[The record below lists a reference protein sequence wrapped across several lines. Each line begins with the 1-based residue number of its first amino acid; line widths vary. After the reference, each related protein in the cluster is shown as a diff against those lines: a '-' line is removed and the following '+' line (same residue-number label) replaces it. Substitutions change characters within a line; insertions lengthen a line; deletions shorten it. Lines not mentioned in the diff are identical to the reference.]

1 MVSCVEKFE
10 MPKPIDGNQ
19 ELTVLVP
26 RVKSFTNQYITRA
39 AYDPSE
45 SKLDRLAVLVFNS
58 EGALIY
64 LNDVTDLSEKE
75 SVTLNKSLINL
86 PSATVVML
94 ANMDLAQLTRIAADG
109 STLSIKND
117 TALTLNGL
125 SNYTYNIADSQT
137 VINNLSSESF
147 KGFPMMGASVV
158 DLSKDASSAAVEIGL
173 KILYAKVSFEI
184 SVENGTENQNVGSG
198 ISFSM
203 SGYTVHNA
211 SKATSLNYPTTAGEP
226 MHDILGN
233 IIKEGDNAVLA
244 TTTSATYSSSYAY
257 TSTGFEGTAS
267 GTTNVGGNNPIK
279 FTFYVSESRFNHNCN
294 LANIYPEGSKWLVS
308 SPTLTDEDVKGYS
321 SLSAAQKALPENK
334 LNGVKYFYDDY
345 IQHYKPKLVE
355 GTAGTP
361 DNGTSGLATYVT
373 VKGTYTDYRGVLWD
387 VDYDIFLGKDN
398 SLNFHVDRNSEYINK
413 LTIKGIRNN
422 KDYFETDGEGNVTDE
437 HVWIDHR
444 VNSSLHEGS
453 TSLADRVTIT
463 RETLIDSHIEVRPLR
478 LSWAGDEFVAAK
490 VYLPTDQG
498 GNLIPWIGIERFTN
512 ANCQDG
518 AMYCYAGGKSTGK
531 RKYFTSSLIT
541 ELQGMGGEFGV
552 RADEDGRQY
561 LYMLNGECAWIYFDE
576 NTPVGESTTSSE
588 RDAEILIEFIPENG
602 ESQVERYRIR
612 QSGLETVGGY
622 IVESYEEYLHSYDS
636 ADKYNLSTSPVDY
649 TQQGLT
655 WGLENQIIS
664 EDIIVAGTPT
674 LPALVPQR
682 YDYFHISDIPAGDS
696 YYSYSNENGSWTQ
709 TNTYGTGLDFTH
721 RASAKRKITV
731 KDMGTVPSNAYQYCL
746 SKNKFREDVDG
757 NHSMDIHWYLPDV
770 YELKAVLQANK
781 TDNTSVD
788 FGSDANYWSS
798 QPAFSGIIGQNL
810 AYIDEVPTDARLVST
825 SGVANASRSTQ
836 SRIRCF
842 YSKKG
847 ITGVDMKDRVP
858 DGLGGNYSVVMK
870 GKPEDGYFHNLLE
883 GKTVIN
889 PETIVS
895 DFPNAW
901 YPYPTKEN
909 SFGVSGAEF
918 NYVTVVDSNNNAKEG
933 FDKNPNTNWKEY
945 VIDFGILGDSYATG
959 YYTTLATYPGLT
971 ENITEKLG
979 RELLDIGVDVPIL
992 GKVSILRIAEYL
1004 GVNVDQWLMIDAY
1017 KPTTTPKTETQTTNS
1032 SSIIDLT
1039 NEPLPAASA
1048 LRPLD
1053 FKSGNNR
1060 LNISFGEANSANNK
1074 PDFEYY
1080 ELINRT
1086 NVSKIRSWI
1095 PPTYTETS
1103 YPLDSKQ
1110 QTFSAD
1116 GTASATGSSAAII
1129 GSSNAARRDA
1139 FNSALENAK
1148 QDALNKLKAKI
1159 TSEFIEYF
1167 DETKV
1172 TWSPDPITWETK
1184 APAVVYS
1191 SESGGFFSGYSATCT
1206 VKIDVSITIVT
1217 PPEITLY
1224 KQVPGTGQWGEPVS
1238 NSSTTEGPT
1247 VTSDELRMY
1256 CGNSF
1261 TISCTDPD
1269 YEITRIKV
1277 HYSGGNLINRVLIP
1291 SSSTHAR
1298 FVESSLI
1305 PAGEGVREIAFAE
1318 ASLNFENLDHIQL
1331 KGMDYSADSDDGTGW
1346 HQWSGDGRSSITL
1359 ELTDYHIQNGDW
1371 ENWTKSEYSYKT
1383 AGIDLN
1389 KYIIIDKIDV
1399 KCTKRTP

>member
-1 MVSCVEKFE
+1 
-10 MPKPIDGNQ
+10 MPQPSDGNQ

-39 AYDPSE
+39 SYNSAE
-45 SKLDRLAVLVFNS
+45 TKLDRLAVLVFNS
-58 EGALIY
+58 DGALIY
-64 LNDVTDLSEKE
+64 LNEVTDLSQKT

-109 STLSIKND
+109 STLSIKDD
-117 TALTLNGL
+117 TALSLSGL
-125 SNYTYNIADSQT
+125 SNYTYNITDSLT
-137 VINNLSSESF
+137 VISSLNDESF
-147 KGFPMMGASVV
+147 KGFPMMGAQVM
-158 DLSKDASSAAVEIGL
+158 DLSKDASSDAVEIGL

-184 SVENGTENQNVGSG
+184 GVENSTENETLGTG
-198 ISFSM
+198 ISFNLT
-203 SGYTVHNA
+203 GYTVHNT
-211 SKATSLNYPTTAGEP
+211 SKATSLAYPTTAGEP
-226 MHDILGN
+226 MHDIFGN
-233 IIKEGDNAVLA
+233 IIKEGDNPVLA
-244 TTTSATYSSSYAY
+244 PSTSATSSTSYAY
-257 TSTGFEGTAS
+257 TSDVFAGVAT
-267 GTTNVGGNNPIK
+267 GTTTAGGNNPIK

-294 LANIYPEGSKWLVS
+294 LADIYPEGNKWLVS

-321 SLSAAQKALPENK
+321 SLSEAQRALPENK

-361 DNGTSGLATYVT
+361 DNGSVGLATYVT

-387 VDYDIFLGKDN
+387 VDYTIFLGKDN

-422 KDYFETDGEGNVTDE
+422 KNYWETDDDGNVVDQ

-478 LSWAGDEFVAAK
+478 LSWTDDKFVAAK
-490 VYLPTDQG
+490 VYLPADQS

-518 AMYCYAGGKSTGK
+518 SMYCYAGGKSTGK
-531 RKYFTSSLIT
+531 RKYFTSNLIT
-541 ELQGMGGEFGV
+541 ELQTMGGEFGV

-588 RDAEILIEFIPENG
+588 RDAEILIEFVPETG
-602 ESQVERYRIR
+602 QSQVERYCIKQR
-612 QSGLETVGGY
+612 GLETVGGY

-649 TQQGLT
+649 TQQGLA
-655 WGLENQIIS
+655 WGLENQKLS
-664 EDIIVAGTPT
+664 EDIIVTAPQTV
-674 LPALVPQR
+674 PALVSQR
-682 YDYFHISDIPAGDS
+682 YDYFHRSDIPAGES

-731 KDMGTVPSNAYQYCL
+731 KDMGTIPSNAYQYCL

-798 QPAFSGIIGQNL
+798 QPAFSGIIATNL

-858 DGLGGNYSVVMK
+858 DGLGGNFSVVMK
-870 GKPEDGYFHNLLE
+870 GKPEDGYFHNLLD
-883 GKTVIN
+883 GKTVVS
-889 PETIVS
+889 PESVVD
-895 DFPNAW
+895 DFPNES
-901 YPYPTKEN
+901 PLYPTKGN
-909 SFGVSGAEF
+909 SYGNSEAEF
-918 NYVTVVDSNNNAKEG
+918 NYVTMVDSENITREG
-933 FDKNPNTNWKEY
+933 FERNPADINNWREY
-945 VIDFGILGDSYATG
+945 VIDLGWFGSLPTAH
-959 YYTTLATYPGLT
+959 YYTLGSYPGLVANET
-971 ENITEKLG
+971 QKIGHAIFDGIEILGYSITE
-979 RELLDIGVDVPIL
+979 
-992 GKVSILRIAEYL
+992 IAEAL
-1004 GVNVDQWLMIDAY
+1004 DMNVDNWLMVDAY
-1017 KPTTTPKTETQTTNS
+1017 QEGTIPKSQTQTLTS
-1032 SSIIDLT
+1032 SSLIDLT
-1039 NEPLPAASA
+1039 NEPIPAASA
-1048 LRPLD
+1048 LRPFD
-1053 FKSGNNR
+1053 FNSGNNR
-1060 LNISFGEANSANNK
+1060 LKISFGEANGANHK

-1080 ELINRT
+1080 ELLYRNHGSNTRYWVPPRYSAETFNILTTPRTVTADGSEKEMNLNIGNKDAARKDAFDRAYASALKEAKNNLKTKVDEINAT
-1086 NVSKIRSWI
+1086 DPGWSYNENEIVE
-1095 PPTYTETS
+1095 PTLTYTSTS
-1103 YPLDSKQ
+1103 GVSY
-1110 QTFSAD
+1110 
-1116 GTASATGSSAAII
+1116 
-1129 GSSNAARRDA
+1129 SNEYSVFGAWH
-1139 FNSALENAK
+1139 
-1148 QDALNKLKAKI
+1148 
-1159 TSEFIEYF
+1159 SE
-1167 DETKV
+1167 
-1172 TWSPDPITWETK
+1172 
-1184 APAVVYS
+1184 
-1191 SESGGFFSGYSATCT
+1191 CT
-1206 VKIDVSITIVT
+1206 VTMTISVT
-1217 PPEITLY
+1217 IRKDSNRTLY
-1224 KQVPGTGQWGEPVS
+1224 KQVSGTGEWGTPIPNEP
-1238 NSSTTEGPT
+1238 THDEPT
-1247 VTSDELRMY
+1247 VTYDELRMY

-1261 TISCTDPD
+1261 TITCTDPD
-1269 YEITRIKV
+1269 YEITRVKV
-1277 HYSGGNLINRVLIP
+1277 HYSGGNQI
-1291 SSSTHAR
+1291 SSNIGTYKYAR
-1298 FVESSLI
+1298 FLDSSLMEQL
-1305 PAGEGVREIAFAE
+1305 P
-1318 ASLNFENLDHIQL
+1318 LD
-1331 KGMDYSADSDDGTGW
+1331 
-1346 HQWSGDGRSSITL
+1346 GDGGTHVMGMEFIEDSETGRGTQQWTGAGTNEVTLTLADYTITT
-1359 ELTDYHIQNGDW
+1359 ELDFGSLIGGNGLLQ
-1371 ENWTKSEYSYKT
+1371 YSYLYET
-1383 AGIDLN
+1383 ASANLN
-1389 KYIIIDKIDV
+1389 KYIIVDRIDV